1 MIFVLLS
8 LVLLK
13 NVSDNFM
20 ADAGTDDIN
29 KARCADPGP
38 DPEGTLEKNHLLGAG
53 RPGELIAR
61 RWALR
66 MDTIVCRCMRHA
78 NYLTSR
84 IFTGI
89 FKMKK
94 EVVTFFSHFCK
105 KCSLFRVPAG
115 RLMWSVSV
123 QVNTNKD

>member
-1 MIFVLLS
+1 
-8 LVLLK
+8 
-13 NVSDNFM
+13 M

-66 MDTIVCRCMRHA
+66 MDATNGRYSLSVHA
-78 NYLTSR
+78 T
-84 IFTGI
+84 
-89 FKMKK
+89 
-94 EVVTFFSHFCK
+94 CQ
-105 KCSLFRVPAG
+105 LFNISNFH
-115 RLMWSVSV
+115 W
-123 QVNTNKD
+123 NF